1 MRPAP
6 IERATNLDDD
16 KARRNLVLVSAAILL
31 TGWLGLP
38 LTDIAERV
46 LNIKTAGKID
56 PFRAWLA
63 VMAVMLYLAYRF
75 TFSPDEQAARDAWYT
90 DWTQQRQAFQRRTL
104 MRHLRRALMSGE
116 DSHLFG
122 NTLLTHFAR
131 EANKHGIDRAKGGT
145 MGLAQDAPAVNFQ
158 STWSGNVDGA
168 WQGKTAEG
176 HHQSSSGYLLG
187 YDFRTTRQ
195 RLPIYLLA
203 GFVLLFRSKTTSVGV
218 APAALGLV
226 AMGYAAFQC
235 GSALMT

>member
-1 MRPAP
+1 M
-6 IERATNLDDD
+6 DDD

-31 TGWLGLP
+31 AGWLGLP

-90 DWTQQRQAFQRRTL
+90 DWTKQRQAFQRRTL
-104 MRHLRRALMSGE
+104 MRHLRRALKSGK
-116 DSHLFG
+116 DSRLFS
-122 NTLLTHFAR
+122 NALLPYFND
-131 EANKHGIDRAKGGT
+131 EAERSGIDRAAGGT
-145 MGLAQDAPAVNFQ
+145 IGLDQDAPAINFQ
-158 STWSGNVDGA
+158 SPWSGNVSTA
-168 WQGKTAEG
+168 WKGKTANG
-176 HHQSSSGYLLG
+176 NSLSSSGGLLG
-187 YDFRTTRQ
+187 YDFMTIRQ
-195 RLPIYLLA
+195 RLPVYLMG

-235 GSALMT
+235 GSALMA